1 MCGSED
7 EERQQDYEGYYPAPE
22 PTAPPYSYME
32 NNEYLYPMNDLPK
45 NYHDPEME
53 PLNTNLRHTNMW

>member
-1 MCGSED
+1 
-7 EERQQDYEGYYPAPE
+7 
-22 PTAPPYSYME
+22 
-32 NNEYLYPMNDLPK
+32 MNDLAK